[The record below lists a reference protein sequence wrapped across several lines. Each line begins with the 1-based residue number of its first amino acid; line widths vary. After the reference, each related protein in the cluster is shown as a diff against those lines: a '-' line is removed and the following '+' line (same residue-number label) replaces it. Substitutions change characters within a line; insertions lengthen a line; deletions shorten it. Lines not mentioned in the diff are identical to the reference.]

1 MGNRRYTLELKIK
14 FLDAFE
20 KMGSIA
26 GAARAVGI
34 PHADACHYWL
44 KHKDELRAD
53 YALSLKPTE
62 PIKQVQRKHPTVP
75 LEEKIRCIMAI
86 DAGLSVHRASI
97 EFNRNLS
104 TVQNWYKAKD
114 SLMVLYYSQ
123 KDINEAAKTL
133 EEGRHSSDIAWE
145 AQMVDEQLDKE
156 LAKKCKAQAKEIE
169 YLKDKVAFL
178 ENLNGIL
185 KERTMPVKK
194 DCFAAIERSIG
205 GGRRNVRR
213 LCAIA
218 RVSRCG
224 YYKYLLVSSTFLS
237 NQVMT

>member
-1 MGNRRYTLELKIK
+1 
-14 FLDAFE
+14 
-20 KMGSIA
+20 MGSIA

-185 KERTMPVKK
+185 KERTRPVKK
-194 DCFAAIERSIG
+194 KT
-205 GGRRNVRR
+205 V
-213 LCAIA
+213 LPQ
-218 RVSRCG
+218 
-224 YYKYLLVSSTFLS
+224 SSEASGEEEGT
-237 NQVMT
+237 